1 MIYFR
6 FLAVYQ
12 LIMPPKRWHSASPA
26 PRARHTSP
34 SYPPPSRKPV
44 FGWLLHNKSSIGGRL
59 RPRCIFIFF
68 IFCCSI
74 RRPKQWDNAP
84 HTFRPGRVSSP
95 MPPSL
100 STTTFGWLL
109 CPLIKRRPS
118 KAKGPPISLFF
129 LSINSTPQ
137 TTGSRPPH
145 TFRPSLASSP
155 TQPLTSS
162 PSPI

>member
-1 MIYFR
+1 
-6 FLAVYQ
+6 
-12 LIMPPKRWHSASPA
+12 MPPKRWYSASPA

-44 FGWLLHNKSSIGGRL
+44 FGWLLHNKSIIGGRL
-59 RPRCIFIFF
+59 RPRCILIFF
-68 IFCCSI
+68 IFCRSI
-74 RRPKQWDNAP
+74 QRPKQLDNVP

-95 MPPSL
+95 TPPSL

-109 CPLIKRRPS
+109 CPPIKRRPS
-118 KAKGPPISLFF
+118 KAKGPPIYLFF
-129 LSINSTPQ
+129 LSINLTPQ

-145 TFRPSLASSP
+145 TFRPSIASSP
-155 TQPLTSS
+155 THPLTSS

>member
-1 MIYFR
+1 MLPLR
-6 FLAVYQ
+6 LA
-12 LIMPPKRWHSASPA
+12 LATP
-26 PRARHTSP
+26 
-34 SYPPPSRKPV
+34 
-44 FGWLLHNKSSIGGRL
+44 LLHTPLRRESLFLVGCCIINQSSIGGRL

-68 IFCCSI
+68 IFCRSI
-74 RRPKQWDNAP
+74 RRPKQWDNVP

-95 MPPSL
+95 TPPSP

-109 CPLIKRRPS
+109 CPPIKRRPS
-118 KAKGPPISLFF
+118 KAKGPPIYLFF

-145 TFRPSLASSP
+145 TFRPSIASSP
-155 TQPLTSS
+155 THPLTSS